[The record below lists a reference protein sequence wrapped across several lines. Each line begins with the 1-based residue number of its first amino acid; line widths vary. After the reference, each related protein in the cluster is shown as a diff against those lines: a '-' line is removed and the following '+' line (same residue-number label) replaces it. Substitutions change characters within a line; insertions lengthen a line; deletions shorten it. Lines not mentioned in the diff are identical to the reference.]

1 MTVAESV
8 KAAYAGVLRFMVENG
23 RAPHY
28 TELARQLEI
37 DHETARV
44 LLHETADAGPVAGC
58 WLAHDTDLIESW
70 APFSNLPTDFRLSV
84 DDRHG
89 WFGQ

>member
-1 MTVAESV
+1 MAVSDLVRSAYSTVL
-8 KAAYAGVLRFMVENG
+8 GFIVEHR

-28 TELARQLEI
+28 TELARELSLDNEA
-37 DHETARV
+37 ARV

-58 WLAHDTDLIESW
+58 WLAHDTDLVESW
-70 APFSNLPTDFRLSV
+70 APFSNIPTDFRLSV
-84 DDRHG
+84 DDQHG